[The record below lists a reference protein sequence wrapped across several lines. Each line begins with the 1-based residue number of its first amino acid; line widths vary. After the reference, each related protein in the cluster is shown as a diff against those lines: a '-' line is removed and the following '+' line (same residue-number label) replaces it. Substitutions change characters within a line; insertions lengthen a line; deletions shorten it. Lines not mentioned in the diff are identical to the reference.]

1 MAALATVALSVV
13 ALLAWGAIERH
24 AAAAP
29 FAIEWLQLMPP
40 SQQLVDPRLLAL
52 GVVDHTKP
60 NPNLKASQPKAGEV
74 VWRYHEK
81 RVQIG
86 GYAVPIDYDGTK
98 ITVFLLVPYA
108 GACIHVPPPPANQII
123 YVLAKDGFELPGDD
137 LAAPVK
143 VTGTLRVLETSTT
156 FAEVGYEIRADEVEG
171 Y

>member
-108 GACIHVPPPPANQII
+108 GACIHVPPPPANQNEEN
-123 YVLAKDGFELPGDD
+123 GRPGRRTPPDRD
-137 LAAPVK
+137 E
-143 VTGTLRVLETSTT
+143 TGTKTFSKSMAGRETTHERG
-156 FAEVGYEIRADEVEG
+156 F
-171 Y
+171 